1 MTEPTAPSAPPAVEK
16 AGMLEDYI
24 DIFIAP
30 TKVFARRV
38 EANAFVPFLI
48 VTVLL
53 IGLFYASRN
62 VMEPIFDQEISRQLA
77 KMAKDNA
84 ALAKPEAMESAR
96 KMMNISF
103 QWGAVIGMPILLL
116 GLGIIVWIVGKLF
129 GATATFG
136 TAMMITC
143 YAWVPRVLSSVLT
156 MVQLQLLDPNK
167 IEGMAGLSFGP
178 ARFLDADATS
188 LGLMQLAMR
197 FDLFTIW
204 TTVLIVV
211 GLVSAGKMPK
221 SKAVPAGLTLFVVGS
236 LTAIWALIKGS

>member
-1 MTEPTAPSAPPAVEK
+1 MTEPTAPSAPPAAEK

-30 TKVFARRV
+30 AKVCARRID
-38 EANAFVPFLI
+38 ANAFIPFLI

-84 ALAKPEAMESAR
+84 ALAKPDAMESAR

-116 GLGIIVWIVGKLF
+116 GLGIIVDCGQAVWRHSHVWHGHDDH
-129 GATATFG
+129 
-136 TAMMITC
+136 
-143 YAWVPRVLSSVLT
+143 
-156 MVQLQLLDPNK
+156 LLCV
-167 IEGMAGLSFGP
+167 GP
-178 ARFLDADATS
+178 ARAVVCADDGAAAAARP
-188 LGLMQLAMR
+188 QQ
-197 FDLFTIW
+197 D
-204 TTVLIVV
+204 
-211 GLVSAGKMPK
+211 
-221 SKAVPAGLTLFVVGS
+221 
-236 LTAIWALIKGS
+236 